1 MQHERRGRMLGG
13 MGRLLLG
20 IIAAIVALVI
30 VGVVAVKVI
39 GALMGVFFYLL
50 VGAAV
55 VGGGVYLYRRAKRSL
70 EPGTR
75 ARNRLDAAAWTY
87 KQRNR

>member
-1 MQHERRGRMLGG
+1 MQVWRLGSMLGG

-30 VGVVAVKVI
+30 VGVVAIKVI
-39 GALMGVFFYLL
+39 GALMGIFFYLL
-50 VGAAV
+50 VGAAI

-70 EPGTR
+70 EPGSRT
-75 ARNRLDAAAWTY
+75 RNRLDAASWTY
-87 KQRNR
+87 RQRNR

>member
-1 MQHERRGRMLGG
+1 MLGG

-20 IIAAIVALVI
+20 IIAAIVALVV
-30 VGVVAVKVI
+30 VGVVAIKLI

-55 VGGGVYLYRRAKRSL
+55 VGGGYYLYRRAKRSL

-75 ARNRLDAAAWTY
+75 ARNRLDAASWTY
-87 KQRNR
+87 RQRNR